1 MNTRDRSTD
10 AKAKRILWLD
20 RVAETDKKFNFE
32 SIIDKALAAEVE
44 HVNSEFFTRIFNLL
58 DFLREDKSIDS

>member
-1 MNTRDRSTD
+1 MNTRDRSTV

-32 SIIDKALAAEVE
+32 YIIDKALAAEVE
-44 HVNSEFFTRIFNLL
+44 HVNSEFFNAMF
-58 DFLREDKSIDS
+58 